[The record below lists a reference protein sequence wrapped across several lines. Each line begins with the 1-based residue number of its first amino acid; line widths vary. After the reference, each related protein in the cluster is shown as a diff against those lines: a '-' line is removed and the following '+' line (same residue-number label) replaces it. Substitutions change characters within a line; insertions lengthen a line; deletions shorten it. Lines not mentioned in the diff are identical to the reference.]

1 MKEGKMNDSYPIS
14 ASTKNY
20 IKEGHNMFDAQLVAK
35 LWGWRV
41 FPANPENKKP
51 LISEWQKRASNNEII
66 INRLFSPFPDA
77 MVAVP
82 TGPINGITV
91 LDFDIRDYYNG
102 IHNFIAEG
110 YKIPTTAGAHTPSGG
125 FHLYFNSGNEVLP
138 NSVSKL
144 AIGVDVRGDGGYV
157 IAPPS
162 QSVKGAYKWETDWFH
177 PKKGLSKLPLII
189 KNKILFE
196 QRFLNNKSKSKQ
208 GSSSPLSKE
217 IDSPIFEGSRNNE
230 LTRRCGYLF
239 RKYSSD
245 KVLEI
250 MRHIN
255 QRCCNPPIEDRE
267 LYRIVCSIAKRDG
280 R

>member
-1 MKEGKMNDSYPIS
+1 MNNFYPIS
-14 ASTKNY
+14 FNNQTKM
-20 IKEGHNMFDAQLVAK
+20 KEGHNMFDAQLVAK
-35 LWGWRV
+35 LWGWKV
-41 FPANPENKKP
+41 FPANPENKTP
-51 LISEWQKRASNNEII
+51 LIKDWKNRASNKETV
-66 INRLFSPFPDA
+66 INRLFAPFPNA

-82 TGPINGITV
+82 TGTINGITV
-91 LDFDIRDYYNG
+91 IDFDIRDSYNG
-102 IHNFIAEG
+102 VSNFIQEG
-110 YKIPTTAGAHTPSGG
+110 YMIPKTAGAKTPSGG
-125 FHLYFNSGNEVLP
+125 FHLYFDSGNQSIP

-162 QSVKGAYKWETDWFH
+162 QSIKGTYKWETDWIDRKRSLAKIPLAINSLMLNEQSSFKQNLRSKFH
-177 PKKGLSKLPLII
+177 KTSSVAEEI
-189 KNKILFE
+189 NK
-196 QRFLNNKSKSKQ
+196 
-208 GSSSPLSKE
+208 
-217 IDSPIFEGSRNNE
+217 PISEGSRNNE
-230 LTRRCGYLF
+230 LTRRCGYLY

-267 LYRIVCSIAKRDG
+267 LYRIVCSIGKREG

>member
-1 MKEGKMNDSYPIS
+1 
-14 ASTKNY
+14 
-20 IKEGHNMFDAQLVAK
+20 
-35 LWGWRV
+35 
-41 FPANPENKKP
+41 
-51 LISEWQKRASNNEII
+51 
-66 INRLFSPFPDA
+66 

-125 FHLYFNSGNEVLP
+125 FHLYFNSGNEMLP

>member
-1 MKEGKMNDSYPIS
+1 MNNFYPIS
-14 ASTKNY
+14 FNNQTKM
-20 IKEGHNMFDAQLVAK
+20 KEGHNMFDAQLVAK
-35 LWGWRV
+35 LWGWKV
-41 FPANPENKKP
+41 FPANPENKTP
-51 LISEWQKRASNNEII
+51 LIKDWKNRASNKETV
-66 INRLFSPFPDA
+66 INRLFAPFPNA

-91 LDFDIRDYYNG
+91 IDFDIRDSYNG
-102 IHNFIAEG
+102 ISNFIQEG
-110 YKIPTTAGAHTPSGG
+110 YMIPKTAGAKTPSGG
-125 FHLYFNSGNEVLP
+125 FHLYFDSGDQSIP

-162 QSVKGAYKWETDWFH
+162 QSIKGTYKWETDWIDR
-177 PKKGLSKLPLII
+177 KRSLAKIPLAI
-189 KNKILFE
+189 NSLMLNE
-196 QRFLNNKSKSKQ
+196 QRSFKQ
-208 GSSSPLSKE
+208 NLRPKFHKTGSVAEE
-217 IDSPIFEGSRNNE
+217 IDNPISEGSRNNE

-267 LYRIVCSIAKRDG
+267 LYRIVCSIGKREG

>member
-1 MKEGKMNDSYPIS
+1 MNNSYHIS
-14 ASTKNY
+14 ARTKNY

-102 IHNFIAEG
+102 IHNFIVEG

-196 QRFLNNKSKSKQ
+196 QRLLNNKSKSKQ

>member
-1 MKEGKMNDSYPIS
+1 MNNFYPIS
-14 ASTKNY
+14 FNNQTK

-35 LWGWRV
+35 LWGWKV
-41 FPANPENKKP
+41 FPANPENKAP
-51 LISEWQKRASNNEII
+51 LIKDWKNRASNKETV
-66 INRLFSPFPDA
+66 INRLFAPFPNA
-77 MVAVP
+77 MVAIP

-91 LDFDIRDYYNG
+91 IDFDIRDSYNG
-102 IHNFIAEG
+102 VSNFIQEG
-110 YKIPTTAGAHTPSGG
+110 YMIPKTAGAKTPSGG
-125 FHLYFNSGNEVLP
+125 FHLYFDSGNQSIP

-162 QSVKGAYKWETDWFH
+162 QSIKGTYKWEIDWIDRKRSLAKIPLAINSLMLNEQSSFKQNPRSKFH
-177 PKKGLSKLPLII
+177 KT
-189 KNKILFE
+189 
-196 QRFLNNKSKSKQ
+196 
-208 GSSSPLSKE
+208 SSVAEE
-217 IDSPIFEGSRNNE
+217 IDNPISEGSRNNE

-245 KVLEI
+245 KVLDI

-267 LYRIVCSIAKRDG
+267 LYRIFCSIGKREG

>member
-1 MKEGKMNDSYPIS
+1 MNNFYQPSFDNQ
-14 ASTKNY
+14 K
-20 IKEGHNMFDAQLVAK
+20 IKEGHNMFDAQSVAK
-35 LWGWRV
+35 FWGWKV
-41 FPANPENKKP
+41 FPANPKNKRP
-51 LISEWQKRASNNEII
+51 LIKDWKNRASNKETI
-66 INRLFSPFPDA
+66 INHLFAPFPNA

-82 TGPINGITV
+82 TGPINRITV
-91 LDFDIRDYYNG
+91 IDFDIRDTYNG
-102 IHNFIAEG
+102 VSNFIEKG
-110 YKIPTTAGAHTPSGG
+110 FRIPKTAGAATPSGG
-125 FHLYFNSGNEVLP
+125 FHLYFDSEDESILT
-138 NSVSKL
+138 SASKL

-162 QSVKGAYKWETDWFH
+162 QSIKGTYKWETDWFD
-177 PKKGLSKLPLII
+177 PKRGMAKLPIMI
-189 KNKILFE
+189 KNLILFE
-196 QRFLNNKSKSKQ
+196 KKFLNKK
-208 GSSSPLSKE
+208 PLFDKNHFGAVAQE
-217 IDSPIFEGSRNNE
+217 IDKPISEGSRNNE

-267 LYRIVCSIAKRDG
+267 LYRIVCSIGKREG

>member
-1 MKEGKMNDSYPIS
+1 
-14 ASTKNY
+14 
-20 IKEGHNMFDAQLVAK
+20 MFDAQLVAK
-35 LWGWRV
+35 LWGWKV
-41 FPANPENKKP
+41 FPANPENKTP
-51 LISEWQKRASNNEII
+51 LVKDWKNRASNKETV
-66 INRLFSPFPDA
+66 INRLFAPFPNA

-82 TGPINGITV
+82 TGPLNGITV
-91 LDFDIRDYYNG
+91 IDFDIRDSYNG
-102 IHNFIAEG
+102 VSNFIQEG
-110 YKIPTTAGAHTPSGG
+110 YMIPKTPLAKTPSGG
-125 FHLYFNSGNEVLP
+125 FHLYFDSGDQSIP

-162 QSVKGAYKWETDWFH
+162 QSIKGTYKWETDWIDRKRSLAKIPLVINSLMLNKQSSFKQNLRSKFH
-177 PKKGLSKLPLII
+177 KTSLVA
-189 KNKILFE
+189 E
-196 QRFLNNKSKSKQ
+196 
-208 GSSSPLSKE
+208 E
-217 IDSPIFEGSRNNE
+217 IDNPIPEGSRNNE

-245 KVLEI
+245 KVLDI

-267 LYRIVCSIAKRDG
+267 LYRIVCSIGKREG

>member
-1 MKEGKMNDSYPIS
+1 MNDSYPIS

-110 YKIPTTAGAHTPSGG
+110 YKIPTTAGAHSPSGG

-255 QRCCNPPIEDRE
+255 QRCCNPPIEDSE

>member
-1 MKEGKMNDSYPIS
+1 MINSYPIS

-102 IHNFIAEG
+102 IHNFIVEG

-196 QRFLNNKSKSKQ
+196 QRLLNNKSKSKQ

-267 LYRIVCSIAKRDG
+267 LYSIVCSIAKREG

>member
-1 MKEGKMNDSYPIS
+1 MNNFYPIS
-14 ASTKNY
+14 FNNLTK

-35 LWGWRV
+35 LWGWKV
-41 FPANPENKKP
+41 FPANPENKTP
-51 LISEWQKRASNNEII
+51 LIKDWKNIASNKETV
-66 INRLFSPFPDA
+66 INRLFAPFPNA

-82 TGPINGITV
+82 TGPVNGITV
-91 LDFDIRDYYNG
+91 IDFDIRDSYNG
-102 IHNFIAEG
+102 VSNFIQEG
-110 YKIPTTAGAHTPSGG
+110 YMIPKTAGAKTPSGG
-125 FHLYFNSGNEVLP
+125 FHLYFDSGDQSIP

-162 QSVKGAYKWETDWFH
+162 QSIKGTYKWETDWIDRKRSLAKIPLAINSLMLNEKSSFKQNLRSKFH
-177 PKKGLSKLPLII
+177 
-189 KNKILFE
+189 KI
-196 QRFLNNKSKSKQ
+196 
-208 GSSSPLSKE
+208 SSVAEE
-217 IDSPIFEGSRNNE
+217 IDNPISEGSRNNE

-267 LYRIVCSIAKRDG
+267 LYRIVCSIGKREG

>member
-1 MKEGKMNDSYPIS
+1 MNDFYPIS
-14 ASTKNY
+14 FSNQNK

-35 LWGWRV
+35 LWGWKV
-41 FPANPENKKP
+41 FPANPENKTP
-51 LISEWQKRASNNEII
+51 LIKDWKNRASNNETI
-66 INRLFSPFPDA
+66 INRLFAPFPNA

-82 TGPINGITV
+82 TGPVNGITV
-91 LDFDIRDYYNG
+91 IDFDIRDSYNG
-102 IHNFIAEG
+102 VSNFIQEG
-110 YKIPTTAGAHTPSGG
+110 FKIPKTAGAKTPSGG
-125 FHLYFNSGNEVLP
+125 FHLYFDSEEETIP
-138 NSVSKL
+138 TSASKL

-162 QSVKGAYKWETDWFH
+162 QSIKGTYKWETDWFD
-177 PKKGLSKLPLII
+177 PKRGMAKLPIMI
-189 KNKILFE
+189 KNLILFE
-196 QRFLNNKSKSKQ
+196 KKFLNKK
-208 GSSSPLSKE
+208 PLFDKNHFCAVAQE
-217 IDSPIFEGSRNNE
+217 IDKPISEGSRNNE

-267 LYRIVCSIAKRDG
+267 LYRIVCSIGKREG

>member
-1 MKEGKMNDSYPIS
+1 MNDSYPIS

-102 IHNFIAEG
+102 IHNFIVEG

-138 NSVSKL
+138 NSVSNL

-196 QRFLNNKSKSKQ
+196 QRLLNNKSKSKQ

-267 LYRIVCSIAKRDG
+267 LYRIVCSIAKREG

>member
-1 MKEGKMNDSYPIS
+1 MNDFYPIS
-14 ASTKNY
+14 FSNQNK

-35 LWGWRV
+35 LWGWKV
-41 FPANPENKKP
+41 FPANPENKTP
-51 LISEWQKRASNNEII
+51 LIKEWQHKASNDETI
-66 INRLFSPFPDA
+66 INHLFAPFPNA

-82 TGPINGITV
+82 TGPVNGITV
-91 LDFDIRDYYNG
+91 IDFDIRDSYNG
-102 IHNFIAEG
+102 VSNFIQEG
-110 YKIPTTAGAHTPSGG
+110 FKIPKTAGAKTPSGG
-125 FHLYFNSGNEVLP
+125 FHLYFDSGNESLP

-162 QSVKGAYKWETDWFH
+162 QSIKGTYKWETDWFD
-177 PKKGLSKLPLII
+177 PKRGMAKLPIMI
-189 KNKILFE
+189 KNLILFE
-196 QRFLNNKSKSKQ
+196 KKFLNKK
-208 GSSSPLSKE
+208 PLFDKNHFGAVAQE
-217 IDSPIFEGSRNNE
+217 IDKPISEGSRNNE

-255 QRCCNPPIEDRE
+255 
-267 LYRIVCSIAKRDG
+267 
-280 R
+280 